1 VNLLPD
7 EGSLVRIKVLDKDQG
22 SWPHQ
27 CNGDKKKIDEVWERQ
42 GLVHNVD
49 CWLQMIDKICIE
61 RSLGK
66 RKKIKGFPT
75 CISRLEWSCK
85 GSDPMNLLLQP
96 QKI

>member
-1 VNLLPD
+1 MV
-7 EGSLVRIKVLDKDQG
+7 IKTN
-22 SWPHQ
+22 PT
-27 CNGDKKKIDEVWERQ
+27 EVWARQ

-49 CWLQMIDKICIE
+49 CWLQMIDKIHIE

-85 GSDPMNLLLQP
+85 GSDPTNMLLQP
-96 QKI
+96 QKDEISYAIKKTLAIIP